1 MKANHVNQTMP
12 GGLILLAIW
21 ITILGS
27 LVACG
32 PPPEGATP
40 TPIPLRTPAPTSHSE
55 AISFPTP
62 TLNPLP
68 IVSSPQISVPLSDD
82 WQFFVDPQDLGEGEG
97 WFRPEY
103 DGTDWLSVDIPHT
116 WNVME
121 DFYEYEGIA
130 WYRYTLSLPDYTPG
144 ANYRLRF
151 EGVFY
156 KARLWLNGEF
166 IGEHEG
172 GYTPFEFDVS
182 GLMYPDTENVIAIQV
197 DNLRQMDRIPAR
209 LGPDWSFDW
218 WNYGGIVRGV
228 SLEIHSNVYIAKQ
241 HIVAIPNLVGVNV
254 SDSALVSVEV
264 SVQNSSKEFFNG
276 TLSATIVE
284 QDPRRAVAES
294 AALADVSVPPGES
307 ANVAMTIT
315 LDHPKLWHFDDPNL
329 YILSTHLSSE
339 NDEELYTKED
349 TFGVRLIDISGA
361 QFKLNGE
368 PVRLVGLTR
377 HADSPDSGLAETTTI
392 MSADFDDLKRLNMVF
407 SRPVHYP
414 QPEYILDYCDRN
426 GILLIPEV
434 PSWQLRAAQLVSP
447 QMRALEKQ
455 QLKEMIETSFNH
467 PSIWAWSI
475 ANEIDSD
482 SSAGHE
488 FVEEMISFVKSIDPY
503 RPVGFASYNLYRH
516 PQGDA
521 TKYSDFVMM
530 NQYFGTW
537 GGPKIHLD
545 SALDDIHETW
555 PDKVVIISEYGFEP
569 RWNRWGPPTELLD
582 PAEYYFLSEDVSP
595 TSESADEQRR
605 KVIEEQMEV
614 YRSKSYVVGAIFW
627 TYQDYRTRT
636 NFIMGVVDDGRHRR
650 GSWYVLREQYSPVL
664 IDAVEFSNTTSGNLR
679 LTVSLQTRGPVE
691 SQMPAYILRGYKLN
705 IATASRLGDTIFEDV
720 TTDLPTLEPGSVWSG
735 EVTITS
741 PDEDQIVIV
750 RVVRPTGFIVI
761 DRIFNDQGEHI
772 PGESFDYIMEV
783 END

>member
-1 MKANHVNQTMP
+1 MKENCVGKIMP
-12 GGLILLAIW
+12 VGLILLATWLTLPIF
-21 ITILGS
+21 

-32 PPPEGATP
+32 PPPEAATP
-40 TPIPLRTPAPTSHSE
+40 TPIPLRTPTATSHSE

-62 TLNPLP
+62 TLNPVP
-68 IVSSPQISVPLSDD
+68 IVSAPQISIPLTED

-97 WFRPEY
+97 WFKPEF
-103 DGTDWLSVDIPHT
+103 DDSDWLPVDIPHT

-121 DFYEYEGIA
+121 EFYEYEGLA
-130 WYRYTLSLPDYTPG
+130 WYRYALSLPEYIPG

-156 KARLWLNGEF
+156 IARLWLNGEF

-182 GLMYPDTENVIAIQV
+182 GLINPDTQNVIAIQV

-218 WNYGGIVRGV
+218 WNYGGVVRGV
-228 SLEIHSNVYIAKQ
+228 LLEIHSNVYIAKQ
-241 HIVAIPNLVGVNV
+241 QIVAVPDLVGVNEA
-254 SDSALVSVEV
+254 DSASINIDVTVH
-264 SVQNSSKEFFNG
+264 NSSKQLFNG
-276 TLSATIVE
+276 AISAEIFE
-284 QDPRRAVAES
+284 GDSRRAIADS
-294 AALADVSVPPGES
+294 LALAEVSLPPGES
-307 ANVAMTIT
+307 IKVHITIT
-315 LDHPKLWHFDDPNL
+315 LHNPRLWHFDDPNL
-329 YILSTHLSSE
+329 YLLSTHLFLE
-339 NDEELYTKED
+339 NDQELHVKED

-361 QFKLNGE
+361 QFKFNGE

-377 HADSPDSGLAETTTI
+377 HADSPDFGLAETTTI

-414 QPEYILDYCDRN
+414 QSEYILDYCDRN

-434 PSWQLRAAQLVSP
+434 PSWQLRAAQLARP

-455 QLKEMIETSFNH
+455 QLKEMIESSFNH

-482 SSAGHE
+482 SNAGHE
-488 FVEEMISFVKSIDPY
+488 FVQEMISFVKSIDPT

-569 RWNRWGPPTELLD
+569 RWNRWGPPTESLD
-582 PAEYYFLSEDVSP
+582 PAEYYYVSENVSP
-595 TSESADEQRR
+595 TSESADEQRQ
-605 KVIEEQMEV
+605 KVIQEQTEV
-614 YRSKSYVVGAIFW
+614 YRSKPYVVGAIFW

-636 NFIMGVVDDGRHRR
+636 NFIMGVVDRDRHRR
-650 GSWYVLREQYSPVL
+650 GSWYVLREEYSPIL
-664 IDAVEFSNTTSGNLR
+664 IEAVEFSETSLGD
-679 LTVSLQTRGPVE
+679 LTLKLSLQTRGPVE
-691 SQMPAYILRGYKLN
+691 SEMPAYTLRGYKLSVV
-705 IATASRLGDTIFEDV
+705 TASRLGDTIFAEV
-720 TTDLPTLEPGSVWSG
+720 STDLPTLEPGSVWSG
-735 EVTITS
+735 EITIAS
-741 PDEDQIVIV
+741 PHEDQSVIV
-750 RVVRPTGFIVI
+750 RLIRPTGFTVI
-761 DRIFNDQGEHI
+761 EKIYDAKGEI
-772 PGESFDYIMEV
+772 LPAGSYEYKKEV